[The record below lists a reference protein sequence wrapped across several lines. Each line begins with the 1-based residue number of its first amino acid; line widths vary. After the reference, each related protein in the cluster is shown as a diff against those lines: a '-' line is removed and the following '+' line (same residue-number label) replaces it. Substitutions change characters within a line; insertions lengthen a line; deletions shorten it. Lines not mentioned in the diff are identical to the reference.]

1 MISETVLRTLQE
13 RMRRLLEISAAYA
26 ARDAELRAAV
36 ERARLTEP
44 SETTREAAAVR
55 DSERLMEEKKDLQDH
70 INDLIRS
77 GQDPA
82 LVSDLKEELAE
93 LESRRREIDQQIE
106 QSRSTLENAIRELES
121 GEQEHR
127 HIADQ
132 ATRLREHIER
142 LSHG

>member
-1 MISETVLRTLQE
+1 MISERVLRTLQE

-44 SETTREAAAVR
+44 SEIAREAAVVR
-55 DSERLMEEKKDLQDH
+55 DSERLIEEKKDLQDH

-93 LESRRREIDQQIE
+93 LESRRCQQIE
-106 QSRSTLENAIRELES
+106 QSRSTLENAISKLES

-132 ATRLREHIER
+132 VMRLREHIEK